1 MGAAFYNAYLHPA
14 SKFPGPKLWSAFYVF
29 KDLTCARGDIDNK
42 LIGLHAKYG
51 PVVRISPDELSFVEE
66 QAWRDIYAHPNYLAK
81 WPKFAFAL
89 AKPDT
94 PADIIQSTHPDHA
107 RIRRQFSHAF
117 SEKALKEQ
125 EDLITSYVDLLM
137 ARLTDAAADGTVI
150 DIVKWY
156 NFTTFDIISDLA
168 FGESFHSLKTG
179 AYHPWVSSIFKNIR
193 TFSVIQSFAT
203 YPGAKIIIGLL
214 ASADMR
220 QSRKIHL
227 NYSRTTVLKRLS
239 KGTLEERKDF
249 ISYAL
254 KHKDEDEQGV
264 SEGEIIRTAS
274 TFIMAGSETT
284 ATLLS
289 GVTYL
294 LSLNADARR
303 KVR

>member
-1 MGAAFYNAYLHPA
+1 
-14 SKFPGPKLWSAFYVF
+14 
-29 KDLTCARGDIDNK
+29 
-42 LIGLHAKYG
+42 
-51 PVVRISPDELSFVEE
+51 
-66 QAWRDIYAHPNYLAK
+66 
-81 WPKFAFAL
+81 
-89 AKPDT
+89 
-94 PADIIQSTHPDHA
+94 
-107 RIRRQFSHAF
+107 
-117 SEKALKEQ
+117 
-125 EDLITSYVDLLM
+125 
-137 ARLTDAAADGTVI
+137 
-150 DIVKWY
+150 
-156 NFTTFDIISDLA
+156 
-168 FGESFHSLKTG
+168 
-179 AYHPWVSSIFKNIR
+179 
-193 TFSVIQSFAT
+193 
-203 YPGAKIIIGLL
+203 
-214 ASADMR
+214 MR

-249 ISYAL
+249 MSYAL